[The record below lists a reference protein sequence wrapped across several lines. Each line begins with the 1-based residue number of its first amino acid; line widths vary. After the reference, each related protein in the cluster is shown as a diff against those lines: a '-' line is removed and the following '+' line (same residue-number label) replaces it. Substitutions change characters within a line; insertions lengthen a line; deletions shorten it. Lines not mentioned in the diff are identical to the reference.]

1 MIRILLG
8 LFLLLGKSMIAQVD
22 SNDIKLKKI
31 DMAVVRQTRNLLGK
45 IECPPEDS
53 FRTIMQQ
60 RVCLNLLLQKEDSLL
75 QKVYHY
81 ILDTLFSNSDTI
93 KVEKFKLT
101 QENWELHRYAWCDTF
116 FSEDQSTHDLLFFL
130 ACAVETTRR
139 RKEELLMLKMYIE
152 EGYF

>member
-22 SNDIKLKKI
+22 TNDTKLKKI
-31 DMAVVRQTRNLLGK
+31 DMEVVRQTRELLGR
-45 IECPPEDS
+45 IDCPPEDS
-53 FRTIMQQ
+53 FRTTMQQ
-60 RVCLNLLLQKEDSLL
+60 RVCLNLLLQKEDSLV
-75 QKVYHY
+75 QQVYHF
-81 ILDTLFSNSDTI
+81 ILDSLISNSDTI
-93 KVEKFKLT
+93 KVEKYKLA
-101 QENWELHRYAWCDTF
+101 QENWEFHRYAWCDTF
-116 FSEDQSTHDLLFFL
+116 FSEDQSIHDLLFFL